1 MFLAN
6 NVAHWLEYKGGVSL
20 LMKSVDEEEKGLY
33 NVNTLGGSQKNWFL
47 TEDGI
52 YEVLM
57 QSRKPIAKQWKKQ
70 VKEIL
75 KQIRLTGGTV
85 QTDREEE
92 FDS

>member
-6 NVAHWLEYKGGVSL
+6 DVAHWLEYKGGVSL
-20 LMKSVDEEEKGLY
+20 LMKSIDEDEKGLY

-57 QSRKPIAKQWKKQ
+57 TSRKPIAKQWK
-70 VKEIL
+70 
-75 KQIRLTGGTV
+75 
-85 QTDREEE
+85 RELSYLRKVALL
-92 FDS
+92 FVL